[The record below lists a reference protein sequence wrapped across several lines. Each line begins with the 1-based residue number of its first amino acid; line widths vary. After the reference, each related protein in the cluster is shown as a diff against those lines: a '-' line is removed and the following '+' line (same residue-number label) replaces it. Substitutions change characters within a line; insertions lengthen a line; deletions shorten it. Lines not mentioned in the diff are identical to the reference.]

1 MLQRASG
8 VATLVLLSLS
18 PALAACVNSK
28 SARGVEPLWE
38 ELGADEFVRGRTT
51 RSEVLQRLGP
61 PSQILSLAEGTAYYY
76 LYETTRARGVVLVV
90 YNNRGERTSY
100 SRAVFFFDA
109 QGTLSD
115 FALSKPEG

>member
-1 MLQRASG
+1 MHPPARG
-8 VATLVLLSLS
+8 LSALTVV
-18 PALAACVNSK
+18 ALALAGCVNST

-38 ELGADEFVRGRTT
+38 QLGADEFVRGRTT
-51 RSEVLQRLGP
+51 RGEVLQRLGP

-76 LYETTRARGVVLVV
+76 LLESTQVRGVVLVV

-109 QGTLSD
+109 QGTLTD
-115 FALSKPEG
+115 FAVSKPGE